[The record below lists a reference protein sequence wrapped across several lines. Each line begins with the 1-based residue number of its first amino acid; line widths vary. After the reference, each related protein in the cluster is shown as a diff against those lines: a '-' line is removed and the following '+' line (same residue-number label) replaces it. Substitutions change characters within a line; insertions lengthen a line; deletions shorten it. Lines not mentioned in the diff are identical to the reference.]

1 MPIYVGTELIASG
14 VFEVRHSEN
23 IINPPNYSHLTH
35 LLNIRGLDGCVVFYA
50 LISPGKDS
58 YLSNNDYSILPGLD
72 ELKTRTWIK
81 TFAFRRIY
89 EQDQNKNNLCAELG
103 KVAERVP
110 LYLCL

>member
-1 MPIYVGTELIASG
+1 MIT
-14 VFEVRHSEN
+14 
-23 IINPPNYSHLTH
+23 
-35 LLNIRGLDGCVVFYA
+35 
-50 LISPGKDS
+50 
-58 YLSNNDYSILPGLD
+58 SILPGLD
-72 ELKTRTWIK
+72 ELKTHTCIK